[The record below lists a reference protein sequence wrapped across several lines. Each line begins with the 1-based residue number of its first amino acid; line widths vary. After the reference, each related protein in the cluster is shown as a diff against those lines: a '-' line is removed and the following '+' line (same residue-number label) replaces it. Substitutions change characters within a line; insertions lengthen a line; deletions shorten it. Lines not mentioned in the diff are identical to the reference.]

1 MLPCN
6 ISLVTAARVQVRG
19 HAVEV
24 LQRTQD
30 EELLYYLLQL
40 VQALRYEA
48 TTHSRLSAFLV
59 SRAAKN
65 TVMGTLLHWQA
76 SLASLP
82 LDAACPIML
91 LLHVPS
97 CTHVDHSNKTD
108 LRSAEQL

>member
-1 MLPCN
+1 MWG
-6 ISLVTAARVQVRG
+6 VQVRS

-59 SRAAKN
+59 SRATKN

-76 SLASLP
+76 PRVTCPPKAALP
-82 LDAACPIML
+82 
-91 LLHVPS
+91 
-97 CTHVDHSNKTD
+97 
-108 LRSAEQL
+108 